1 MNLSFRAVRGAVIA
15 AFASLALASCVS
27 APDTPAAPTVD
38 LTGVPA
44 SIDPATGATVGA
56 TTTVDPTLTI
66 DGVEFKLGDR
76 TVCTDTSAP
85 YSCEILPT
93 GAEVGSQSVQAI
105 LTDSNDQVAS
115 DTAKYGPA
123 RLAGAEAPA
132 YEDNETSFAELVGR
146 VRRTVAYLET
156 LPKAAF
162 EGAEDRTVT
171 WQARGKSRSMQAMP
185 YLFNHVLPNIYFHVT
200 TAYAILRHNGV
211 ELGKADYL
219 GPM

>member
-1 MNLSFRAVRGAVIA
+1 MKLSMYDATVPVSIRAMNNLAVILEKA
-15 AFASLALASCVS
+15 AAHAEARK
-27 APDTPAAPTVD
+27 
-38 LTGVPA
+38 
-44 SIDPATGATVGA
+44 IDPAVLIQGRLFPDMFPLARQV
-56 TTTVDPTLTI
+56 
-66 DGVEFKLGDR
+66 
-76 TVCTDTSAP
+76 
-85 YSCEILPT
+85 
-93 GAEVGSQSVQAI
+93 
-105 LTDSNDQVAS
+105 QVAS

-132 YEDNETSFAELVGR
+132 YEDNETSFADLVGR